1 MTSIENFS
9 RRDVVKTLAL
19 SGFVL
24 GFEVALRPLPAAN
37 AVEGSGFSPDV
48 YLAIDKSGLVTIVA
62 HRSEMGTGIKT
73 SLPMVLADE
82 LEADWTR
89 VQVAQAQGDA
99 KYGDQNTDGSRSIRQ
114 FFQPM
119 RVAGASARQMLEGA
133 AAQIWN
139 VPVAECVAQDHE
151 IVHARTRRKLGFG
164 DVVAVAAT
172 LPVPAAA
179 SLRFKSAGA
188 RRYIGKPIPIV
199 DLKDIV
205 RGTAVYGIDMVLPGM
220 KYASIERCPVYGGTV
235 RSFDAKAAL
244 AVPGVE
250 RVLEIPA
257 TPPPSG
263 FKPLGGIAVIA
274 TNTWAANQGRQQ
286 LKIDWDFGPNAGH
299 DSTAYR
305 AELEATAREP
315 GRVVRREGDVDAAL
329 SSAAK
334 RITADY
340 FVPYF
345 AHAPMEVPVAV
356 AHVSGDRCEAWAPT
370 QNPQGARSTVAE
382 VLGVPETNVTIN
394 VTLLGAAFGRKSKPD
409 YIAEAALLSRTV
421 GAPVKVTWTRED
433 EIQHD
438 YYHAICAQ
446 HLEGALDRNSTAT
459 AWLHRTVFPSIQST
473 FKSNVTPPGIRVAH
487 HGGSTRLSPG
497 GHMESG
503 DTYGAPGELQQG
515 VTDMPYAIANVR
527 CENGPAAN
535 HVRIGWYRSVYN
547 IPHAFAVCS
556 FVDELAAAAGADPVH
571 YLRALLGAPRH
582 IDLKAIGVDYPNYD
596 ASIEEYPIDTGRMRG
611 VLDLVAGASDWGQ
624 KLPVRQGRGVAIH
637 RSFLTYVA
645 TVVQVAVANDGTVSV
660 PRVDIA
666 VDCGLVINPDRARAQ
681 FEGAAI
687 MGISNA
693 LFSNLTFKQGRAEQS
708 NFTDYLVARTD
719 TTPDTH
725 VHLVDSQAL
734 PAGVGEPGVPPMAPA
749 ICNAIFAATGKRIR
763 ALPINQAQLKA

>member
-19 SGFVL
+19 SGLVL
-24 GFEVALRPLPAAN
+24 GFDVALRPLPAAK
-37 AVEGSGFSPDV
+37 AAEPAGFSPDV
-48 YLAIDKSGLVTIVA
+48 YLGIDNSGLVTIVA

-73 SLPMVLADE
+73 GLPMVLADE

-89 VQVAQAQGDA
+89 VHVAQARGDP

-133 AAQIWN
+133 AARVWN
-139 VPVAECVAQDHE
+139 VAVAECIAQNHE
-151 IVHARTRRKLGFG
+151 IVHAPTGRKLGFG

-179 SLRFKSAGA
+179 SLRFKRASARCYVG
-188 RRYIGKPIPIV
+188 RPIPIV
-199 DLKDIV
+199 DLTDIV
-205 RGTAVYGIDMVLPGM
+205 RGAAVYGIDMVLPAM
-220 KYASIERCPVYGGTV
+220 KYASIERCPVYGGAV
-235 RSFDAKAAL
+235 RSFDPTAAL

-250 RVLEIPA
+250 RVFEIPA

-274 TNTWAANQGRQQ
+274 NNTWAANQGRQQ

-305 AELEATAREP
+305 AELEATARKP
-315 GRVVRREGDVDAAL
+315 GHVVRREGNVDAAL
-329 SSAAK
+329 GSAAK

-382 VLGVPETNVTIN
+382 VLGVPETNVAIN
-394 VTLLGAAFGRKSKPD
+394 VTLLGGAFGRKSKPD
-409 YIAEAALLSRTV
+409 FIAEAALISRTI

-446 HLEGALDRNSTAT
+446 HLEGALDGNSKAT

-473 FKSNVTPPGIRVAH
+473 FKPDV
-487 HGGSTRLSPG
+487 
-497 GHMESG
+497 
-503 DTYGAPGELQQG
+503 TYGAPGELQQG

-527 CENGPAAN
+527 CENGPVAN

-556 FVDELAAAAGADPVH
+556 FVDELAVAAGADPVE
-571 YLRALLGAPRH
+571 YLRTLLGAPRR
-582 IDLKAIGVDYPNYD
+582 IDLQAIGVDYPNYD
-596 ASIEEYPIDTGRMRG
+596 ASIEEYPIDTGRLRG
-611 VLDLVAGASDWGQ
+611 VLDLVARASGWGQ
-624 KLPVRQGRGVAIH
+624 ALPARQGRGVAIH

-645 TVVQVAVANDGTVSV
+645 TVVQVAVADDGTVSV

-666 VDCGLVINPDRARAQ
+666 VDCGLVINPDRVRAQ

-687 MGISNA
+687 MGVSNA

-719 TTPDTH
+719 STPDTH
-725 VHLVDSQAL
+725 VHLTDSQAL

-763 ALPINQAQLKA
+763 ALPIDQTQLKA